1 MENVYVNYATAFYEL
16 ALSSKR
22 PLDDYLAAMRAIAKD
37 FSAQPEFLK
46 LLSSYTVDKKAL
58 HAIAEKVFASYGLPY
73 LCDFMKVLIDHH
85 RIDRFLDV
93 EQAFASLVNENLGVD
108 EGVLYSAKRLS
119 ESEQYRI
126 EQALSQ
132 RLSKKISLT
141 QVVDP
146 NLLGGVKVALG
157 GKVYDGT
164 LRNRLDDLR
173 KQLLNGRLQ

>member
-1 MENVYVNYATAFYEL
+1 
-16 ALSSKR
+16 
-22 PLDDYLAAMRAIAKD
+22 
-37 FSAQPEFLK
+37 
-46 LLSSYTVDKKAL
+46 
-58 HAIAEKVFASYGLPY
+58 
-73 LCDFMKVLIDHH
+73 MKVLIDHH

-119 ESEQYRI
+119 ESEQNRI